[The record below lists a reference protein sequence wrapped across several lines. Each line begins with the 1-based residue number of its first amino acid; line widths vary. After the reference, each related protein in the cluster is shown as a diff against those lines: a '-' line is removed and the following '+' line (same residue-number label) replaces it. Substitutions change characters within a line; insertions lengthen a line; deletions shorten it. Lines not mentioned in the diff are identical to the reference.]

1 VKLVS
6 SGLALLS
13 LGLIG
18 CQNPIKDPI
27 DSIVQVV
34 TNPQKEIQK
43 GRQQYPIALAQSGG
57 DLTQFPESTKYL
69 SRLIDTLA
77 KSANSAFPWEIRL
90 INAESI
96 NAWALPG
103 GKMGI
108 NYGLILAAQNE
119 DELASV
125 LGHEM
130 AHSIELHGTGRET
143 FGSLVGLA
151 TQILEISI
159 SEPGAKPGSN
169 RLIGL
174 GHNIL
179 MGQYS
184 QSNELEADRIG
195 VDIMIRAGFNPE
207 GAIGMQEKLAK
218 LGAGGNSLTQKILG
232 THPISRER
240 LQAIRNIVKRHPN
253 LSYDRVENTEFT
265 KVKAEIEASAHIL
278 KMIAEA
284 RNQSSKKDF
293 REALKIL
300 EKAIKASP
308 FEHSFWRLKAEI
320 LVADRKPNQ
329 AVIAAL
335 KVRKLNPLDPI
346 SELLLAY
353 CYQAS
358 GDKKNARIAKARAQQ
373 LMK

>member
-1 VKLVS
+1 
-6 SGLALLS
+6 
-13 LGLIG
+13 
-18 CQNPIKDPI
+18 
-27 DSIVQVV
+27 
-34 TNPQKEIQK
+34 
-43 GRQQYPIALAQSGG
+43 
-57 DLTQFPESTKYL
+57 
-69 SRLIDTLA
+69 
-77 KSANSAFPWEIRL
+77 
-90 INAESI
+90 
-96 NAWALPG
+96 
-103 GKMGI
+103 MGI

-293 REALKIL
+293 RKALKIL

-320 LVADRKPNQ
+320 LVADRKPTQ